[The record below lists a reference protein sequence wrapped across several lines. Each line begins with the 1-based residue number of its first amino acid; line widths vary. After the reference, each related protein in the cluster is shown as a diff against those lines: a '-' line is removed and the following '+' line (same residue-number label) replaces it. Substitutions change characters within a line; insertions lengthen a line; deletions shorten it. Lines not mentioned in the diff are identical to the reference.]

1 MNSTE
6 KKLLKKAKRRE
17 RQNQVRQA
25 LLVNEYIYTKYFDIY
40 QEAANY
46 YNELN
51 NIYPTRPDLR
61 KCDEFKAWKMS
72 TNGAPIRISYIRKQS
87 KVLYPNIAIQPS
99 ETSVEMPVET
109 SVEMPVETSVEMPVE
124 TSVEMPVETSVEMPV
139 ETSVEM
145 PVETS
150 VEMPVETSVEMPVE
164 TSVEMPVETS
174 VERTAKKVM
183 ELKIQLLDSS
193 DIAETNPLNVAVE
206 ETIHEETIHPSLT
219 EEIPPEIIAKIVKE
233 LREDPELRTIMT
245 DIEQELEFEQIDNE
259 LDIFEDNR
267 LEEEL
272 ENLMW

>member
-61 KCDEFKAWKMS
+61 KTDEFKAWKMS
-72 TNGAPIRISYIRKQS
+72 TNGAPIRIRYIRKQS
-87 KVLYPNIAIQPS
+87 KVLYSNIAIQPS
-99 ETSVEMPVET
+99 ETSVEMPVETSVEIPVET

-139 ETSVEM
+139 ET
-145 PVETS
+145 
-150 VEMPVETSVEMPVE
+150 
-164 TSVEMPVETS
+164 
-174 VERTAKKVM
+174 TAKKVM

-193 DIAETNPLNVAVE
+193 DIAETLPIQADKILQTNPLNVAVE

-219 EEIPPEIIAKIVKE
+219 EEIPHEIIDKIVKE

-245 DIEQELEFEQIDNE
+245 DIEQELEFEQIGNE

-267 LEEEL
+267 LEEEF

>member
-109 SVEMPVETSVEMPVE
+109 SVELPVE